1 MNNRVEMLL
10 REIRHT
16 IDERRALGD
25 FPKGYEASVEN
36 EHLELLGLGSEKDS
50 SFENLIVLIHNLQA
64 LVMAMAPIHEDATR
78 NRAIRFIREVAMS
91 RHQLR
96 RMNIEIAQINQL
108 ITEILVVLVEETARS
123 HERRSAILSS
133 ELQAVA
139 ERAQLI
145 DGVVATVRGLEKQV
159 SELQAQI
166 QQQK

>member
-145 DGVVATVRGLEKQV
+145 DGVVVIVRGLEKQV
-159 SELQAQI
+159 SELQTQI

>member
-16 IDERRALGD
+16 IDKRRARGD
-25 FPKGYEASVEN
+25 FPTGYEASVEN
-36 EHLELLGLGSEKDS
+36 ENLEGLGLDVSKDKWLESQLELVKQLQHTVGAWAAIEEDS
-50 SFENLIVLIHNLQA
+50 S
-64 LVMAMAPIHEDATR
+64 R

-108 ITEILVVLVEETARS
+108 ITEILVVLVEETSRS

-145 DGVVATVRGLEKQV
+145 DGVVVIVRGLEKQV

>member
-16 IDERRALGD
+16 IDERRARGD
-25 FPKGYEASVEN
+25 FPTGYEASVEN

-50 SFENLIVLIHNLQA
+50 SFESLIVLIHNLQA
-64 LVMAMAPIHEDATR
+64 SVMAMAPIHEDATR

-96 RMNIEIAQINQL
+96 RMNLEIAQINQL

-145 DGVVATVRGLEKQV
+145 DGVVVIVSGLEKQV
-159 SELQAQI
+159 SELQTQI

>member
-16 IDERRALGD
+16 IDERRARGEY
-25 FPKGYEASVEN
+25 PAGYEASVEN
-36 EHLELLGLGSEKDS
+36 EHLQLLKLGSENDT
-50 SFENLIVLIHNLQA
+50 SFENLVVLVHKLQDS
-64 LVMAMAPIHEDATR
+64 VKSIAPIEEDATR

-96 RMNIEIAQINQL
+96 RMNNEIIQINQ
-108 ITEILVVLVEETARS
+108 IIIEILLALVEETSRIQK
-123 HERRSAILSS
+123 RRSLTLSAD
-133 ELQAVA
+133 LQALA

-145 DGVVATVRGLEKQV
+145 DGVVVIVRGLEKQV

-166 QQQK
+166 QQKK

>member
-16 IDERRALGD
+16 IDERRARGD
-25 FPKGYEASVEN
+25 FPMGYEASVEN

-50 SFENLIVLIHNLQA
+50 SFESLIVLIHNLQA
-64 LVMAMAPIHEDATR
+64 SVMAMAPIHEDATR
-78 NRAIRFIREVAMS
+78 NRSIRFIREVAMS

-96 RMNIEIAQINQL
+96 RMNLEIAQINQL

-145 DGVVATVRGLEKQV
+145 DGVVVIVRGLEKQV
-159 SELQAQI
+159 SELQTQI

>member
-10 REIRHT
+10 REIWQT
-16 IDERRALGD
+16 IDERRARGD
-25 FPKGYEASVEN
+25 FPVGYEASVEQEN
-36 EHLELLGLGSEKDS
+36 LEGLGLDVSQGKWLEIQLELVKQLQHTVGAWTPIEEDS
-50 SFENLIVLIHNLQA
+50 S
-64 LVMAMAPIHEDATR
+64 R
-78 NRAIRFIREVAMS
+78 NRIIRFIREVAMS

-96 RMNIEIAQINQL
+96 RMNVAIAQINQQ
-108 ITEILVVLVEETARS
+108 ITEILVVLVEETARR

-145 DGVVATVRGLEKQV
+145 DGVVVVMRGLEKQV

-166 QQQK
+166 QQKK